1 MEMIIESKTENS
13 VTGLLVDEGSVLE
26 SCGIE
31 IFDGLPDGEFEAI
44 VAEVPPISVAKGTTF
59 YSSEDGP
66 SDLYLLRSGRI
77 ELYRQSASGKRLTLG
92 IISEGAFF
100 GEMSLLGDVQ
110 TGTGAVAYEASVV
123 HVMSRDYVSAL
134 MLQHPTVAVRVVD
147 VLARRLQKARESL
160 QEMAFNDVTGR
171 VTGLLLLLDP
181 EDVGFVEGSS
191 HQELADMVGCLRES
205 LSDTLDRFKRSG
217 AVTVGRKR
225 VDIRDRSRLQRI
237 VVQRSGARS

>member
-1 MEMIIESKTENS
+1 VQTKRSPTGVVMGRIAESDNENS

-44 VAEVPPISVAKGTTF
+44 VAEVPLIDVAKGTVF
-59 YSSEDGP
+59 YASEDGP
-66 SDLYLLRSGRI
+66 SDLYLLRSGRV

-110 TGTGAVAYEASVV
+110 AGTGAVAFEASVV
-123 HVMSRDYVSAL
+123 HVMSREYVRAL

-147 VLARRLQKARESL
+147 VLARRLQRARESL
-160 QEMAFNDVTGR
+160 QEMVFNDVTGR
-171 VTGLLLLLDP
+171 VAGLLLLLDP
-181 EDVGFVEGSS
+181 DDVGFVESYS
-191 HQELADMVGCLRES
+191 HQELANMVG
-205 LSDTLDRFKRSG
+205 
-217 AVTVGRKR
+217 
-225 VDIRDRSRLQRI
+225 
-237 VVQRSGARS
+237 